1 MRQDLTTDQVDRY
14 IEAAPEALYALVAD
28 VTRTPE
34 LTADIVKVEWL
45 DGATEAVVGAR
56 FKATNRQGRG
66 PDWKNKPVI
75 TVAEPGREIAW
86 ARTEPFAG
94 TVLWRYRFEPEGS
107 GTRVTESYEVTRPL
121 RLMGWFI
128 IGTLYGMKDR
138 RSDLR
143 ASMERTL
150 DRLAELTESAA
161 EPTRPADE
169 AAQG

>member
-1 MRQDLTTDQVDRY
+1 MRQELTSDQVDRY
-14 IEAAPEALYALVAD
+14 IEAPPEVLYDLIAD

-34 LTADIVKVEWL
+34 LTPDIVKVEWL

-75 TVAEPGREIAW
+75 TVAERGRAIGW

-94 TVLWRYRFEPEGS
+94 TVEWHYRFEPEGT
-107 GTRVTESYEVTRPL
+107 GTRVTERYEVTKPL

-138 RSDLR
+138 RTDLR

-150 DRLAELTESAA
+150 DRLAELTESS
-161 EPTRPADE
+161 TE
-169 AAQG
+169 AAAG